1 MRNPE
6 KMHRLIAEID
16 EASRAGRLSTPIQ
29 YKETVSLT
37 YLGAVIK
44 EAMRLH
50 PSVGLLL
57 ERHVPDSGA
66 VICGQSIPGGTIV
79 GVNAWVTQHD
89 PQVFSN
95 PEDFLP
101 ERWLDSSADEL
112 KLMETSFF
120 AWGAGSRTCI
130 GRHMA
135 TMEMA
140 KVIPQLLR
148 EFEISL
154 AYPERPWKTR
164 NVWFVQQE
172 GLVCKIAKRR

>member
-1 MRNPE
+1 MRNPT
-6 KMHRLIAEID
+6 KMHKLTAEID
-16 EASRAGRLSTPIQ
+16 EADRVGSLSTPIQ
-29 YKETVSLT
+29 YKEAVALT

-57 ERHVPDSGA
+57 ERHVPDGGA
-66 VICGQSIPGGTIV
+66 IICGQSIPGGTVV

-89 PQVFSN
+89 PEIFSN

-101 ERWLDSSADEL
+101 ERWLDSTDDQL
-112 KLMETSFF
+112 KLMEKSFF

-130 GRHMA
+130 GKHMA
-135 TMEMA
+135 TTEMT

-154 AYPERPWKTR
+154 EHPERTWKTR
-164 NVWFVQQE
+164 NIWFVQQE
-172 GLVCKIAKRR
+172 GLICNVVKRR